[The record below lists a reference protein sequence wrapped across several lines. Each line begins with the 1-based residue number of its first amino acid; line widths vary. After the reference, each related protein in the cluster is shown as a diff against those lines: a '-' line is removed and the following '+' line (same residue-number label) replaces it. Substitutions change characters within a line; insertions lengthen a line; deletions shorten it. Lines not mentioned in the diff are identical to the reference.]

1 MCIRDSLSDVLTD
14 AIGIMEPRLSKS
26 GAKLTRAPKTS
37 EPIWVT
43 GGYVR
48 LQQVFVN
55 LIGNALDAMEH
66 VGAPEISILREDP
79 SDEIV
84 RILVH
89 DIGEGLS
96 DDAAERA
103 FDPFFTTKTTGKGL
117 GLGLSISY
125 NIVVDFGGHL
135 SARNN
140 ADGPGAS
147 FTIELKRTD
156 SPDQASLAAE

>member
-1 MCIRDSLSDVLTD
+1 MVQDQLFNLILNARE
-14 AIGIMEPRLSKS
+14 AIGSAPGQITVRASWRQDRLFLTATDS
-26 GAKLTRAPKTS
+26 GPGFSSASL
-37 EPIWVT
+37 
-43 GGYVR
+43 
-48 LQQVFVN
+48 
-55 LIGNALDAMEH
+55 
-66 VGAPEISILREDP
+66 
-79 SDEIV
+79 
-84 RILVH
+84 
-89 DIGEGLS
+89 
-96 DDAAERA
+96 ERA

-156 SPDQASLAAE
+156 SPDQANLAAE